1 MMKKFAGNGYYYIGS
16 FGHFNINRSCQK
28 FEKKK
33 CLNNGLCISDKE
45 HLKQLFAEALKKDL
59 IKHNV
64 KSFFCVTH
72 DSFIDIIEHIGFV
85 VEVKIKFPMVGKANI
100 SELFKQWQ
108 CKECSSCK
116 HKEMCF
122 VCNGKLPEIGR
133 DEYFVIFKKKENK

>member
-1 MMKKFAGNGYYYIGS
+1 MMKRFVGNGYYFVDS
-16 FGHFNINRSCQK
+16 LGHFNINRSCQN

-33 CLNNGLCISDKE
+33 CLNNGICITDKE

-59 IKHNV
+59 IKYDV

-85 VEVKIKFPMVGKANI
+85 VEMKVKFPMIGKANI
-100 SELFKQWQ
+100 RELFKQWKCQ
-108 CKECSSCK
+108 ECSTC
-116 HKEMCF
+116 EQIDRCF

-133 DEYFVIFKKKENK
+133 DEYFVVFKRKENK